1 MASTIQ
7 VDTIKDIGGNT
18 MISSNG
24 SGTFTNSL
32 PAPTSGIAASAIDSG
47 TIATARLGSGTA
59 SSSTF
64 LRGDQTYAEAG
75 GGKILQTINVAI
87 TSEYS
92 TTSNSFSDVTG
103 FSLNITPSAASSKIY
118 VGVYAQMYNN
128 DTDTQSG
135 ASTKF
140 LRNINGGGYT
150 NLSAQSAGISAIVS
164 TVDASAGS
172 NNAHLIPFNVT
183 LIDSPSATTVCNY
196 KIMGAASWGGTARY
210 CYDSIS
216 GYMWAMEIGA

>member
-1 MASTIQ
+1 MTLTTINLAALG
-7 VDTIKDIGGNT
+7 DTINLTTEVTGTLPIANGG
-18 MISSNG
+18 
-24 SGTFTNSL
+24 TNST
-32 PAPTSGIAASAIDSG
+32 ATTFVNAASNVTG
-47 TIATARLGSGTA
+47 TLATGNGGTGA
-59 SSSTF
+59 TTF
-64 LRGDQTYAEAG
+64 AP
-75 GGKILQTINVAI
+75 GKILQTINVAI

-92 TTSNSFSDVTG
+92 TTSTSFSDVTG
-103 FSLNITPSAASSKIY
+103 FSLSITPSAASSKIY

>member
-1 MASTIQ
+1 MTLTTINLAALG
-7 VDTIKDIGGNT
+7 DTINLTTEVTGTLPIANGG
-18 MISSNG
+18 
-24 SGTFTNSL
+24 TNSTATTFVNAATNVTGTL
-32 PAPTSGIAASAIDSG
+32 ATGNGGTGTTTFAP
-47 TIATARLGSGTA
+47 
-59 SSSTF
+59 
-64 LRGDQTYAEAG
+64 
-75 GGKILQTINVAI
+75 GKILQTINVAI

-92 TTSNSFSDVTG
+92 TTSTSFSDVTG
-103 FSLNITPSAASSKIY
+103 FSLSITPSAASSKIY

-150 NLSAQSAGISAIVS
+150 NLSAQGAGISAIVS

>member
-1 MASTIQ
+1 MTLTTINLAALG
-7 VDTIKDIGGNT
+7 DTINLTTEVTGTVPIANGG
-18 MISSNG
+18 
-24 SGTFTNSL
+24 TNSTATTFVNAATNVTGTL
-32 PAPTSGIAASAIDSG
+32 ATGNGGTGATTFAP
-47 TIATARLGSGTA
+47 
-59 SSSTF
+59 
-64 LRGDQTYAEAG
+64 
-75 GGKILQTINVAI
+75 GKILQTINVAI

-92 TTSNSFSDVTG
+92 TTSTSFSDVTG
-103 FSLNITPSAASSKIY
+103 FSLSITPSAASSKIY

-150 NLSAQSAGISAIVS
+150 NLSAQGAGISAIVS

>member
-1 MASTIQ
+1 MTLTTINLAALG
-7 VDTIKDIGGNT
+7 DTINLTTEVTGTLPIANGG
-18 MISSNG
+18 
-24 SGTFTNSL
+24 TNST
-32 PAPTSGIAASAIDSG
+32 ATTFVNAASNVTG
-47 TIATARLGSGTA
+47 TLATGNGGTGA
-59 SSSTF
+59 TTF
-64 LRGDQTYAEAG
+64 AP
-75 GGKILQTINVAI
+75 GKILQTINVAI

-92 TTSNSFSDVTG
+92 TTSTSFSDVTG
-103 FSLNITPSAASSKIY
+103 FSLSITPSAASSKIY

-150 NLSAQSAGISAIVS
+150 NLSAQGAGISAIVS

>member
-1 MASTIQ
+1 MTLTTINLAALG
-7 VDTIKDIGGNT
+7 DTINLSTEVTGTLPTGNGGT
-18 MISSNG
+18 G
-24 SGTFTNSL
+24 ATTF
-32 PAPTSGIAASAIDSG
+32 AP
-47 TIATARLGSGTA
+47 
-59 SSSTF
+59 
-64 LRGDQTYAEAG
+64 
-75 GGKILQTINVAI
+75 GKILQTINVAI

-92 TTSNSFSDVTG
+92 TTSTSFSDVTG
-103 FSLNITPSAASSKIY
+103 FSLSITPSAASSKIY

>member
-18 MISSNG
+18 MLSSNG
-24 SGTFTNSL
+24 SGTITGL
-32 PAPTSGIAASAIDSG
+32 PASAVSSG

-64 LRGDQTYAEAG
+64 LRGDQTYAAAG

-92 TTSNSFSDVTG
+92 TTSTSFSDVTG
-103 FSLNITPSAASSKIY
+103 FSLSITPSAASSKIY

>member
-1 MASTIQ
+1 MTLTTINLAALG
-7 VDTIKDIGGNT
+7 DTINLTTEVTGTLPIANGG
-18 MISSNG
+18 
-24 SGTFTNSL
+24 TNSTATTFVNAATNVTGTL
-32 PAPTSGIAASAIDSG
+32 ATGNGGTGATTFAP
-47 TIATARLGSGTA
+47 
-59 SSSTF
+59 
-64 LRGDQTYAEAG
+64 
-75 GGKILQTINVAI
+75 GKILQTINVAI

-92 TTSNSFSDVTG
+92 TTSTSFSDVTG
-103 FSLNITPSAASSKIY
+103 FSLSITPSAASSKIY

-150 NLSAQSAGISAIVS
+150 NLSAQGAGISAIVS

-216 GYMWAMEIGA
+216 GYMWVMEIGA

>member
-1 MASTIQ
+1 MALSKIDVSKMITGVTPLTNGGTGGTSIP
-7 VDTIKDIGGNT
+7 DTNLASGVTGTLPTGNGGT
-18 MISSNG
+18 G
-24 SGTFTNSL
+24 ATTF
-32 PAPTSGIAASAIDSG
+32 AP
-47 TIATARLGSGTA
+47 
-59 SSSTF
+59 
-64 LRGDQTYAEAG
+64 
-75 GGKILQTINVAI
+75 GKILQTINVAI

-92 TTSNSFSDVTG
+92 TTSGSFSDVTG
-103 FSLNITPSAASSKIY
+103 FSLSITPSATSSKIY

-140 LRNINGGGYT
+140 LRNVNGGGYT
-150 NLSAQSAGISAIVS
+150 NLSAQGAGISAIVS

-196 KIMGAASWGGTARY
+196 KIMGAASWGGTARW

>member
-1 MASTIQ
+1 MTLTTINLAALG
-7 VDTIKDIGGNT
+7 DTINLTTEVTGTLPIANGG
-18 MISSNG
+18 
-24 SGTFTNSL
+24 TNST
-32 PAPTSGIAASAIDSG
+32 ATTFVNAASNVTG
-47 TIATARLGSGTA
+47 TLATGNGGTGTT
-59 SSSTF
+59 TF
-64 LRGDQTYAEAG
+64 AP
-75 GGKILQTINVAI
+75 GKILQTINVAI

-92 TTSNSFSDVTG
+92 TTSTSFSDVTG
-103 FSLNITPSAASSKIY
+103 FSLSITPSAASSKIY

-164 TVDASAGS
+164 TVDASAGN
-172 NNAHLIPFNVT
+172 NNAHLIPFNVA

>member
-1 MASTIQ
+1 MTLTTINLAALG
-7 VDTIKDIGGNT
+7 DTINLTTEVTGTLPIANGG
-18 MISSNG
+18 
-24 SGTFTNSL
+24 TNST
-32 PAPTSGIAASAIDSG
+32 ATTFVNAASNVTG
-47 TIATARLGSGTA
+47 TLATGNGGTGTT
-59 SSSTF
+59 TF
-64 LRGDQTYAEAG
+64 AP
-75 GGKILQTINVAI
+75 GKILQTINVAI

-92 TTSNSFSDVTG
+92 TTSTSFSDVTG
-103 FSLNITPSAASSKIY
+103 FSLSITPSAASSKIY

-150 NLSAQSAGISAIVS
+150 NLSAQGAGISAIVS

>member
-1 MASTIQ
+1 MALSKIDVSKMITGVTPLTNGGTGGTSIP
-7 VDTIKDIGGNT
+7 DTNLASGVTGTLPTGNGGT
-18 MISSNG
+18 G
-24 SGTFTNSL
+24 ATTF
-32 PAPTSGIAASAIDSG
+32 AP
-47 TIATARLGSGTA
+47 
-59 SSSTF
+59 
-64 LRGDQTYAEAG
+64 
-75 GGKILQTINVAI
+75 GKILQTINVAI

-92 TTSNSFSDVTG
+92 TTSGSFSDVTG
-103 FSLNITPSAASSKIY
+103 FSLSITPSATSSKIY

-140 LRNINGGGYT
+140 LRNVNGGGYT
-150 NLSAQSAGISAIVS
+150 NLSAQGAGISAIVS

>member
-1 MASTIQ
+1 MTLTTINLAALG
-7 VDTIKDIGGNT
+7 DTINLTTEVTGTLPIANGG
-18 MISSNG
+18 
-24 SGTFTNSL
+24 TNSTATTFVNAATNVTGTL
-32 PAPTSGIAASAIDSG
+32 ATGNGGTGATTFAP
-47 TIATARLGSGTA
+47 
-59 SSSTF
+59 
-64 LRGDQTYAEAG
+64 
-75 GGKILQTINVAI
+75 GKILQTINVAI

-92 TTSNSFSDVTG
+92 TTSTSFSDVTG
-103 FSLNITPSAASSKIY
+103 FSLSITPSAASSKIY

-150 NLSAQSAGISAIVS
+150 NLSAQGAGISAIVS

>member
-1 MASTIQ
+1 MALSKIDVSKMITGVTPLTNGGTGGTSIP
-7 VDTIKDIGGNT
+7 DTNLASGVTGTLPTGNGGT
-18 MISSNG
+18 G
-24 SGTFTNSL
+24 ATTF
-32 PAPTSGIAASAIDSG
+32 AP
-47 TIATARLGSGTA
+47 
-59 SSSTF
+59 
-64 LRGDQTYAEAG
+64 
-75 GGKILQTINVAI
+75 GKILQTINVAI

-92 TTSNSFSDVTG
+92 TTSGSFSDVTG
-103 FSLNITPSAASSKIY
+103 FSLSITPSATSSKIY

-140 LRNINGGGYT
+140 LRNVNGGGYT
-150 NLSAQSAGISAIVS
+150 NLSAQGAGISAIVS

-196 KIMGAASWGGTARY
+196 KIMGAASWGGTARW
-210 CYDSIS
+210 CYDSTS

>member
-1 MASTIQ
+1 LP
-7 VDTIKDIGGNT
+7 IG
-18 MISSNG
+18 NG
-24 SGTFTNSL
+24 GTNSTATTFVNAATNVTGAL
-32 PAPTSGIAASAIDSG
+32 PAVNGGTGGTSYDP
-47 TIATARLGSGTA
+47 
-59 SSSTF
+59 
-64 LRGDQTYAEAG
+64 
-75 GGKILQTINVAI
+75 GKILQTINVAI

-92 TTSNSFSDVTG
+92 TTSNSFADVTG
-103 FSLNITPSAASSKIY
+103 FSLNITPSATSSKIY

-140 LRNINGGGYT
+140 LRNVNGGGYT
-150 NLSAQSAGISAIVS
+150 NLSAQGAGVSAIVS

-172 NNAHLIPFNVT
+172 NNAHLIPFNVA

>member
-1 MASTIQ
+1 MTLTTINLAALG
-7 VDTIKDIGGNT
+7 DTINLTTEVTGTLPIANGG
-18 MISSNG
+18 
-24 SGTFTNSL
+24 TNST
-32 PAPTSGIAASAIDSG
+32 ATTFVNAASNVTG
-47 TIATARLGSGTA
+47 TLATGNGGTGTT
-59 SSSTF
+59 TF
-64 LRGDQTYAEAG
+64 AP
-75 GGKILQTINVAI
+75 GKILQTINVAI

-92 TTSNSFSDVTG
+92 TTSTSFSDVTG
-103 FSLNITPSAASSKIY
+103 FSLSITPSAASSKIY

>member
-1 MASTIQ
+1 MTLTTINLAALG
-7 VDTIKDIGGNT
+7 DTINLTTEVTGTLPIANGG
-18 MISSNG
+18 
-24 SGTFTNSL
+24 TNSTATTFVNAATNVTGTL
-32 PAPTSGIAASAIDSG
+32 ATGNGGTGATTFAP
-47 TIATARLGSGTA
+47 
-59 SSSTF
+59 
-64 LRGDQTYAEAG
+64 
-75 GGKILQTINVAI
+75 GKILQTINVAI

-92 TTSNSFSDVTG
+92 TTSTSFSDVTG
-103 FSLNITPSAASSKIY
+103 FSLSITPSAASSKIY

-150 NLSAQSAGISAIVS
+150 NLSAQGAGISAIVS

-183 LIDSPSATTVCNY
+183 LIDGPSATTVCNY